1 MAKQLV
7 TAPAAEPVSLAEAQA
22 HCNVDHSA
30 DDTYLN
36 ALITVAR
43 ETVENWTNRAL
54 VSQTWKA
61 YYPKFGVLILPKPKA
76 ISVTHVKWYDTTDTA
91 QTIAASIWDAD
102 LVSEPAYIT
111 LAYQQQWPVIVART
125 TLPIEVQFVCGY
137 ADAASVPNSI
147 KQAMLL
153 LIGHWYR
160 NRENVI
166 ITDRGMASSAII
178 ELGAYRLLDNY
189 TVKGTE

>member
-1 MAKQLV
+1 MAKELV
-7 TAPAAEPVSLAEAQA
+7 TAPGAEPVSTAEAKL
-22 HCNVDHSA
+22 HCRIDHSTEDA
-30 DDTYLN
+30 YVS
-36 ALITVAR
+36 ALITAAR
-43 ETVENWTNRAL
+43 ETVEAWTNRAL

-61 YYPKFGVLILPKPKA
+61 YYPKFGHLILPKPKA

-111 LAYQQQWPVIVART
+111 LAYQQQWPVVTART

-137 ADAASVPNSI
+137 TDAASVPNSI

-153 LIGHWYR
+153 LIGHWYQ
-160 NRENVI
+160 NREDVLVGE
-166 ITDRGMASSAII
+166 RGQQESAI
-178 ELGAYRLLDNY
+178 LKTGAFRLLDNY